1 MLEYLPIYIIYDL
14 ELPNHYELPIESFN
28 WTLNKIH
35 FRNVQYDLIYMD
47 LMQFKFEFTK
57 YEYEQVIWITFPF
70 LEGWRLIADW

>member
-1 MLEYLPIYIIYDL
+1 MLEYLPIYINYDL
-14 ELPNHYELPIESFN
+14 ELPNHYELPIEFFN

-47 LMQFKFEFTK
+47 LKKFKFEFTK